1 MTNLKVRHLNGEVVE
16 LNLEKDKIYVDDQ
29 NKIVYFKFGDDEN
42 GVMQYK
48 ELGFKDVCTT
58 PQSIVTHLF
67 NNGFYAVVTGVE
79 QSDDGSDLVHFSRKK
94 YLQEQIDCIKVDDV
108 YNCNIKSIAP
118 FALFAEL
125 ADGVIC
131 MVHCSEASKSSIRD
145 MNTCFKVGDNIK
157 VKIISKIFQDG
168 KWKINASRKQA
179 DKGISPIV
187 GTILPVMLDMMHI
200 IVKLRLLKKEF
211 FMFLLQKNLMWA
223 IKLMDILSRALM
235 MVLFLE
241 SIK

>member
-1 MTNLKVRHLNGEVVE
+1 M
-16 LNLEKDKIYVDDQ
+16 
-29 NKIVYFKFGDDEN
+29 
-42 GVMQYK
+42 
-48 ELGFKDVCTT
+48 
-58 PQSIVTHLF
+58 
-67 NNGFYAVVTGVE
+67 
-79 QSDDGSDLVHFSRKK
+79 HFSRKK

-168 KWKINASRKQA
+168 K
-179 DKGISPIV
+179 
-187 GTILPVMLDMMHI
+187 
-200 IVKLRLLKKEF
+200 
-211 FMFLLQKNLMWA
+211 
-223 IKLMDILSRALM
+223 
-235 MVLFLE
+235 
-241 SIK
+241 

>member
-1 MTNLKVRHLNGEVVE
+1 
-16 LNLEKDKIYVDDQ
+16 
-29 NKIVYFKFGDDEN
+29 
-42 GVMQYK
+42 
-48 ELGFKDVCTT
+48 
-58 PQSIVTHLF
+58 
-67 NNGFYAVVTGVE
+67 
-79 QSDDGSDLVHFSRKK
+79 
-94 YLQEQIDCIKVDDV
+94 
-108 YNCNIKSIAP
+108 
-118 FALFAEL
+118 
-125 ADGVIC
+125 

-187 GTILPVMLDMMHI
+187 GTILPVMII